1 MQKDLFGKQI
11 ASKTRRSEIGVA
23 YYTKRCLVVGS
34 ARLFVHRTKSGFRAT
49 KKRNLQEETIIS
61 YIVLNMKKYPQGD
74 IVKVALENERQEGY
88 VRIGKETIDTSRTK
102 NNYHMIPPPEKGYA
116 EFINQRIR
124 QAGVKRKVKDDAIK
138 MVSFVMTSDKDFFD
152 SMPLEVERAFFAD
165 CVNFVK
171 KRYGEEN
178 IISAVVHKD
187 ETTPHLHIN
196 FVPITPDNRLSAKY
210 YFDGKLAEL
219 QTAVYEEVGKKRN
232 LSRGKVR
239 STAKHVD
246 PKTYHKVVKQATA
259 DARAEN
265 EDLKEA
271 NATAREYLDRTIR
284 QTEQARK
291 ERDRIIAERDK
302 EADYSQALEE
312 AKNGDVAH
320 GKRGLKEQ
328 VIALTIENKRLENE
342 NAILAK
348 DNGDLFKECQKA
360 KGFERKVEVAKN
372 AMLAVRQHEPE
383 AYART
388 FFKATSAMQSFIDLF
403 AAPVLLSRN
412 RLREIEQEIEK
423 EKRQEQ
429 TEQTKENRSEYT
441 WSK

>member
-1 MQKDLFGKQI
+1 
-11 ASKTRRSEIGVA
+11 
-23 YYTKRCLVVGS
+23 
-34 ARLFVHRTKSGFRAT
+34 
-49 KKRNLQEETIIS
+49 
-61 YIVLNMKKYPQGD
+61 MKKYPQGD
-74 IVKVALENERQEGY
+74 IAKVALENERQEGY

-102 NNYHMIPPPEKGYA
+102 NNYHLVPPPDNGYT
-116 EFINQRIR
+116 EFIDQRIR

-152 SMPLEVERAFFAD
+152 GMPPQVERVFFTD

-219 QTAVYEEVGKKRN
+219 QTAVYEDVGKKWN
-232 LSRGKVR
+232 LSRGKVG
-239 STAKHVD
+239 SAAKHVD
-246 PKTYHKVVKQATA
+246 PKTYNKVVRQATA

-271 NATAREYLDRTIR
+271 NATAREYLDRTIQ
-284 QTEQARK
+284 QTEQARI
-291 ERDRIIAERDK
+291 ERDKLIAERDK
-302 EADYSQALEE
+302 EADYSKALEE

-328 VIALTIENKRLENE
+328 VIALTIENKRLESE
-342 NAILAK
+342 NVRLAK
-348 DNGDLFKECQKA
+348 DNSDLFSQLQKA
-360 KGFERKVEVAKN
+360 KGFERKAQVAKN

-403 AAPVLLSRN
+403 AVPVPLPRN
-412 RLREIEQEIEK
+412 RLREIEQEIERERLSQNK
-423 EKRQEQ
+423 
-429 TEQTKENRSEYT
+429 NRPNNNYS
-441 WSK
+441 SK

>member
-1 MQKDLFGKQI
+1 MSTEQSRDDCF
-11 ASKTRRSEIGVA
+11 
-23 YYTKRCLVVGS
+23 YTPISRN
-34 ARLFVHRTKSGFRAT
+34 

-219 QTAVYEEVGKKRN
+219 QTAVYEEVGKKWN
-232 LSRGKVR
+232 LSRGKVG

-246 PKTYHKVVKQATA
+246 PKTYHKVVKQATD

-312 AKNGDVAH
+312 AKNGDVTH

-342 NAILAK
+342 NTVLAK

>member
-1 MQKDLFGKQI
+1 
-11 ASKTRRSEIGVA
+11 
-23 YYTKRCLVVGS
+23 
-34 ARLFVHRTKSGFRAT
+34 
-49 KKRNLQEETIIS
+49 
-61 YIVLNMKKYPQGD
+61 MKKYPQGD
-74 IVKVALENERQEGY
+74 IAKVALENERQEGY
-88 VRIGKETIDTSRTK
+88 VRIGKETIDASRTR
-102 NNYHMIPPPEKGYA
+102 NNYHMIPPPDNGYA
-116 EFINQRIR
+116 DFIDQRIR

-152 SMPLEVERAFFAD
+152 GMPPEVERAFFTD

-171 KRYGEEN
+171 KKYGEDN

-219 QTAVYEEVGKKRN
+219 QTAVYEEVGKKWN
-232 LSRGKVR
+232 LSRGKVG

-246 PKTYHKVVKQATA
+246 PKTYHKVVRQATA

-271 NATAREYLDRTIR
+271 NATAREYLDRTIQ
-284 QTEQARK
+284 QTEQARI
-291 ERDRIIAERDK
+291 ERDKLIAERDK
-302 EADYSQALEE
+302 EADYSQALEA
-312 AKNGDVAH
+312 AKNGDIAN

-328 VIALTIENKRLENE
+328 VIALTMENKRLESE
-342 NAILAK
+342 NVRLAK
-348 DNGDLFKECQKA
+348 DNDDLFRQVKKISI
-360 KGFERKVEVAKN
+360 VEKKTKIAKN

-403 AAPVLLSRN
+403 AAPVPLPRN
-412 RLREIEQEIEK
+412 RLKEIEQEVEK

-429 TEQTKENRSEYT
+429 VEQIKENRSKYT

>member
-1 MQKDLFGKQI
+1 MSTEQSRDDCF
-11 ASKTRRSEIGVA
+11 
-23 YYTKRCLVVGS
+23 YTPISRN
-34 ARLFVHRTKSGFRAT
+34 

-210 YFDGKLAEL
+210 YFDGKLAKL
-219 QTAVYEEVGKKRN
+219 QTAVYEEVGKKWN
-232 LSRGKVR
+232 LSRGKVG

-246 PKTYHKVVKQATA
+246 PKTYHKVVKQATD

-342 NAILAK
+342 NTVLAK

>member
-1 MQKDLFGKQI
+1 MSTEQSRDDCF
-11 ASKTRRSEIGVA
+11 
-23 YYTKRCLVVGS
+23 YTPISRN
-34 ARLFVHRTKSGFRAT
+34 

-61 YIVLNMKKYPQGD
+61 YIVLNIKKYPQGD

-124 QAGVKRKVKDDAIK
+124 QAGVRRKVKDDAIK

-152 SMPLEVERAFFAD
+152 SMPLEVKRAFFAD

-219 QTAVYEEVGKKRN
+219 QTAVYEEVGKKWN

-412 RLREIEQEIEK
+412 RLSEIEQEIEK